1 MWHCSA
7 YNWNACNLSDLV
19 KKSVSHQI
27 SIVDCEKHESKIGK
41 PSKLCSDIANFEK
54 HVHNV
59 DLCNSYLTDTSCH
72 EILHFVSKW
81 RTEIS
86 LRKFNIKTTTLS
98 KTCWYKIWK
107 STKFKKGL
115 NFWNSK
121 FSLLFCNI
129 NIESHQVLLS
139 NSWNFGNNIDFEG
152 VGFPHSKIDF
162 LFCLKSFV
170 QDCRL
175 LIFFEKNHP

>member
-7 YNWNACNLSDLV
+7 YNWNECNLSDLV
-19 KKSVSHQI
+19 KKSVSHQV
-27 SIVDCEKHESKIGK
+27 SIADCEKHESKIGK
-41 PSKLCSDIANFEK
+41 PSKLYSDIANFEK
-54 HVHNV
+54 DVHNV

-86 LRKFNIKTTTLS
+86 LRKFNIETTTLS

-121 FSLLFCNI
+121 FSPLFCNI
-129 NIESHQVLLS
+129 NIESRQVLFS
-139 NSWNFGNNIDFEG
+139 NS
-152 VGFPHSKIDF
+152 
-162 LFCLKSFV
+162 
-170 QDCRL
+170 
-175 LIFFEKNHP
+175 